1 MEFGFYGG
9 GGEVDVGPDVGVSVG
24 SVLVRWGWEK
34 EGRGGEGGE
43 YVIES
48 LKASTAWPYF
58 LFRGQPISW
67 YNVSMGVLVFSATCR
82 IIEATILPL
91 LNRSS
96 HFTMS
101 SAETRR
107 FERSI

>member
-1 MEFGFYGG
+1 M
-9 GGEVDVGPDVGVSVG
+9 
-24 SVLVRWGWEK
+24 WGK
-34 EGRGGEGGE
+34 EGSGRRRGMAH
-43 YVIES
+43 VMES

-58 LFRGQPISW
+58 LFSGQPISW
-67 YNVSMGVLVFSATCR
+67 YSVSIGVLVFSATCR

-101 SAETRR
+101 SADTRR
-107 FERSI
+107 FERSM

>member
-1 MEFGFYGG
+1 MG
-9 GGEVDVGPDVGVSVG
+9 
-24 SVLVRWGWEK
+24 R
-34 EGRGGEGGE
+34 EG

-48 LKASTAWPYF
+48 LKASTAWPYL
-58 LFRGQPISW
+58 LFSGQPISW

-101 SAETRR
+101 SADTRR
-107 FERSI
+107 FERSM